1 MLCVICFQLYA
12 ELLSWHLLMIEAFTL
27 VMYLSYYVY
36 VYCFDKILDNVRF
49 NMLYTHQYDNN
60 YIEQRL

>member
-27 VMYLSYYVY
+27 VMDLSYYVY